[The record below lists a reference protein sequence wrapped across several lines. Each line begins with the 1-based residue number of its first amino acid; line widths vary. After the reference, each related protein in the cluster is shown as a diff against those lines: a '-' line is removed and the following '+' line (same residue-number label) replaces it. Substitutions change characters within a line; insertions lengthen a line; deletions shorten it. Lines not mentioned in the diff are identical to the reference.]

1 MAPREIDYAVT
12 EITTPRLRLVALTDA
27 QLKLCAE
34 APDKLGNALGI
45 VIAFDAVTEAVE
57 RAVRAKLVK
66 MPFARE
72 TDHVWF
78 TYWLVVV
85 ASQVCGVGFA
95 GFKGMPDDEGFVE
108 IGYGI
113 AASFQGMGYA
123 TEAVG
128 ALIEWAFQA
137 PNCVAVTAQTM
148 KSNSA
153 SRRVLEKVGM
163 RAYEETVD
171 GISWRIEKR

>member
-1 MAPREIDYAVT
+1 MIEIAT
-12 EITTPRLRLVALTDA
+12 RRLRLVALTAA
-27 QLKLCAE
+27 QLELCVE
-34 APDKLGNALGI
+34 APDKLGEALGI
-45 VIAFDAVTEAVE
+45 MIAYDAVTEAVE
-57 RAVRAKLVK
+57 RAARAKLMK
-66 MPFARE
+66 MSFARE
-72 TDHVWF
+72 TDHAWF

-85 ASQVCGVGFA
+85 ASQACGIGFA

-128 ALIEWAFQA
+128 ALIEWAFQS
-137 PNCVAVTAQTM
+137 PNCIAVTAQTM

-163 RAYEETVD
+163 RAHEETID
-171 GISWRIEKR
+171 GISWRIEKSGA